1 MNKEYSSMSQ
11 KEMMIQMFDYQKE
24 SIANGARLQAQ
35 MDEVIKRLDTRE
47 KTFEKINAEFGKI
60 SGEFG
65 KVSGELAG
73 QKKVFL
79 ELDGV
84 NKKLSDLN
92 KKLEGLIEWKN
103 KKEKEDAVEDR
114 DDEVLNSKIKS
125 LVEWQGVTNKRLDFL
140 ENKTANTAV
149 AVLKKIGGIALT
161 VIVTAIIGYLIGKLK
176 K

>member
-1 MNKEYSSMSQ
+1 MSDDISLMTQ
-11 KEMMIQMFDYQKE
+11 KEMMRQIYSLQKE
-24 SIANGARLQAQ
+24 RVENDTRLQVQ
-35 MDEVIKRLDTRE
+35 MDEVIRRLDTRE
-47 KTFEKINAEFGKI
+47 KTFEKISEEFGKI
-60 SGEFG
+60 S
-65 KVSGELAG
+65 SELAG

-114 DDEVLNSKIKS
+114 DDEILSSKIKS
-125 LVEWQGVTNKRLDFL
+125 LVEWQDVTNKRLDFL

-161 VIVTAIIGYLIGKLK
+161 VIVTAVIGYLIGKLK